1 MVPPPKEG
9 PNKKLIGGIV
19 AAVVIPWWCG
29 QLESPLA
36 VERKEATRLAE
47 QIRTLL
53 KWLINHRKK
62 LKWKLKQ
69 AVRIPKNR

>member
-19 AAVVIPWWCG
+19 AAVVILG
-29 QLESPLA
+29 GVGIGIALSGG
-36 VERKEATRLAE
+36 KEATRLAE

>member
-19 AAVVIPWWCG
+19 AAVVILG
-29 QLESPLA
+29 GVGIGSPLA

-47 QIRTLL
+47 QTRTLL

>member
-19 AAVVIPWWCG
+19 AAVVILGGVGIGIALSGGEKGSDPIG
-29 QLESPLA
+29 GTNPDS
-36 VERKEATRLAE
+36 VE
-47 QIRTLL
+47 
-53 KWLINHRKK
+53 WLINHRKK